1 MSDFQAFSWH
11 FLSISFPSKSADFHC
26 QDRSLRGVALH
37 MALLLRR
44 AGTLEAIKVL
54 EAPMDVSAFLS
65 LGQLAN
71 LTQLP
76 SGYVKIAIENGHL

>member
-1 MSDFQAFSWH
+1 
-11 FLSISFPSKSADFHC
+11 
-26 QDRSLRGVALH
+26 